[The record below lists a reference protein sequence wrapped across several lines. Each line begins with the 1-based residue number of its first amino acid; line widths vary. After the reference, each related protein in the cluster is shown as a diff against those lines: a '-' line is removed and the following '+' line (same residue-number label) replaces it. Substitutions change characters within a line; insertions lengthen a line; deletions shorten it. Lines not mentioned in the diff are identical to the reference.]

1 MLAESPARTKS
12 LEALRITRPKE
23 KPRRRRAPGALL
35 AIIIL
40 VTALAVT
47 TAYEVYTRTVGR
59 PQTVQTILVV
69 SNRGGQPGVMLTGS
83 GYVVTRHKYITIGT
97 KSLGQIVAEPI
108 EEGQHVRVGD
118 LLAQIDDRD
127 YQAQLRQAAA
137 ARDLSETNL
146 LLALS
151 RDERARQILLTGVI
165 SKDEYDTTIS
175 AAEVAQAALKR
186 DTAAVEYANFLV
198 NQCRITS
205 PITGIVLQKYRE
217 LGDTINFGGQIQAGG
232 GATDIAQLA
241 DTDDMRAEVD
251 INEAD
256 LAKVSLGSHASVV
269 PDAYADRRFE
279 ASLVK
284 VYPKADRQ
292 KGTVKVEVQL
302 NQPDLQIMKPEMS
315 VKVSFLENQAPA
327 TQEPRIT
334 VPKGAVRREEGET
347 YVWTGREGIVQRV
360 GIVRGQETESGSEI
374 QQGLNDGEVGVVSH
388 RASLARGGRGLAQ
401 RRNSTGRARA
411 WPSAA

>member
-40 VTALAVT
+40 VTALGVT

-137 ARDLSETNL
+137 ARDLSEANL
-146 LLALS
+146 RLALA
-151 RDERARQILLTGVI
+151 RAERARQLIRTGVI
-165 SKDEYDTTIS
+165 SKDEYDTTMS

-302 NQPDLQIMKPEMS
+302 NQPDLQIIKPEMS

-334 VPKGAVRREEGET
+334 VPKGAVRSEEGET
-347 YVWTGREGIVQRV
+347 YVWTVREGIVQRV
-360 GIVRGQETESGSEI
+360 GIVRGQETETGIEI
-374 QQGLNDGEVGVVSH
+374 EQGLNDGDVVVVSPQANL
-388 RASLARGGRGLAQ
+388 ASGRRVSVGTESNGRGK
-401 RRNSTGRARA
+401 
-411 WPSAA
+411 

>member
-40 VTALAVT
+40 VTALGVT

-59 PQTVQTILVV
+59 PQTVQTVLVV
-69 SNRGGQPGVMLTGS
+69 SNRDGQPRVMLTGS

-137 ARDLSETNL
+137 ARDLSEANL
-146 LLALS
+146 RLALA
-151 RDERARQILLTGVI
+151 RAERARQLIRTGVI
-165 SKDEYDTTIS
+165 SKDEYDTTMS

-205 PITGIVLQKYRE
+205 PIAGIVLQKYRE

-302 NQPDLQIMKPEMS
+302 NQPDLQIIKPEMS

-334 VPKGAVRREEGET
+334 VPKGAVRSEEGET
-347 YVWTGREGIVQRV
+347 YVWTVREGIVQRV
-360 GIVRGQETESGSEI
+360 GIVRGQETETGIEI
-374 QQGLNDGEVGVVSH
+374 EQGLNDGDVVVVSPQANL
-388 RASLARGGRGLAQ
+388 ASGRRVSVGTESNGRGK
-401 RRNSTGRARA
+401 
-411 WPSAA
+411 

>member
-1 MLAESPARTKS
+1 MLAESSARTKS

-40 VTALAVT
+40 VTALGVT

-59 PQTVQTILVV
+59 PQTVQTVLVV

-97 KSLGQIVAEPI
+97 KLLGQIVAEPI

-118 LLAQIDDRD
+118 LLAKIDDRD

-137 ARDLSETNL
+137 ARDLSEANL
-146 LLALS
+146 RLALA
-151 RDERARQILLTGVI
+151 RAERARQLIRTGVI

-175 AAEVAQAALKR
+175 AAQVAQAALTR

-205 PITGIVLQKYRE
+205 PIAGIVLQKYRE

-256 LAKVSLGSHASVV
+256 IAKVGIGSPVV
-269 PDAYADRRFE
+269 VALDSYPDKKFDAA
-279 ASLVK
+279 LVK
-284 VYPKADRQ
+284 VYHAADRQ
-292 KGTVKVEVQL
+292 KGTVKIEVQIAR
-302 NQPDLQIMKPEMS
+302 PDLQIIKPEMS
-315 VKVSFLENQAPA
+315 AKVSFLEEKMKNGD
-327 TQEPRIT
+327 EPRLI
-334 VPKGAVRREEGET
+334 VPKGAIKTDGT
-347 YVWTGREGIVQRV
+347 DSYVWIVRD
-360 GIVRGQETESGSEI
+360 GMAKRATIVRGREIETGVEVTQGVEDGDVVIIAAVVALKDGLRVRADQSGSAF
-374 QQGLNDGEVGVVSH
+374 GK
-388 RASLARGGRGLAQ
+388 AQ
-401 RRNSTGRARA
+401 TAGTK
-411 WPSAA
+411 

>member
-40 VTALAVT
+40 VTALGVT

-127 YQAQLRQAAA
+127 YQAQLGQAAA
-137 ARDLSETNL
+137 ARDLSEANL
-146 LLALS
+146 RLALA
-151 RDERARQILLTGVI
+151 RAERARQLIRTGVI
-165 SKDEYDTTIS
+165 SKDEYDTTMS

-302 NQPDLQIMKPEMS
+302 NQPDLQIIKPEMS

-334 VPKGAVRREEGET
+334 VPKGAVRSEEGET
-347 YVWTGREGIVQRV
+347 YVWTVREGIVQRV
-360 GIVRGQETESGSEI
+360 GIVRGQETETGIEI
-374 QQGLNDGEVGVVSH
+374 EQGLNDGDVVVVSPQANL
-388 RASLARGGRGLAQ
+388 ASGRRVSVGTESNGRGK
-401 RRNSTGRARA
+401 
-411 WPSAA
+411 

>member
-40 VTALAVT
+40 VTALGVT

-59 PQTVQTILVV
+59 PQTVQTVLVV

-137 ARDLSETNL
+137 ARDLSEANL
-146 LLALS
+146 RLALA
-151 RDERARQILLTGVI
+151 RAERARQLIRTGVI

-205 PITGIVLQKYRE
+205 PIAGIVLQKYRE

-302 NQPDLQIMKPEMS
+302 NQPDLQIIKPEMS

-334 VPKGAVRREEGET
+334 VPKGAVRSEEGET
-347 YVWTGREGIVQRV
+347 YVWTVREGIVQRV
-360 GIVRGQETESGSEI
+360 GIVRGQETETGIEI
-374 QQGLNDGEVGVVSH
+374 EQGLNDGDVVVVSPQANL
-388 RASLARGGRGLAQ
+388 ASGRRVSVGTESNGRGK
-401 RRNSTGRARA
+401 
-411 WPSAA
+411 

>member
-40 VTALAVT
+40 VTALGVT

-137 ARDLSETNL
+137 ARDLSEANL
-146 LLALS
+146 RLALA
-151 RDERARQILLTGVI
+151 RAERARQLIRTGVI

-175 AAEVAQAALKR
+175 AAEVTQAALKR

-302 NQPDLQIMKPEMS
+302 NKPDLQIIKPEMS

-327 TQEPRIT
+327 TQEPR
-334 VPKGAVRREEGET
+334 GA
-347 YVWTGREGIVQRV
+347 
-360 GIVRGQETESGSEI
+360 
-374 QQGLNDGEVGVVSH
+374 
-388 RASLARGGRGLAQ
+388 RASRGVRVA
-401 RRNSTGRARA
+401 
-411 WPSAA
+411 

>member
-1 MLAESPARTKS
+1 MLAESPALTKS

-40 VTALAVT
+40 VTALGVT

-59 PQTVQTILVV
+59 PQAVQTILVV

-97 KSLGQIVAEPI
+97 KILGQIVAEPI
-108 EEGQHVRVGD
+108 EEGQHVRIGD

-137 ARDLSETNL
+137 ARDLSEANL
-146 LLALS
+146 RLALA
-151 RDERARQILLTGVI
+151 RAERARQLIRTGVI

-205 PITGIVLQKYRE
+205 PIAGIVLQKYRE

-302 NQPDLQIMKPEMS
+302 NQPDLQIIKPEMS

-334 VPKGAVRREEGET
+334 VPKGAVRSEEGET
-347 YVWTGREGIVQRV
+347 YVWTVREGIVQRV
-360 GIVRGQETESGSEI
+360 GIVRGQETETGIEI
-374 QQGLNDGEVGVVSH
+374 EQGLNDGDVVVVSPQANL
-388 RASLARGGRGLAQ
+388 ASGRRVSVGTESNGRGK
-401 RRNSTGRARA
+401 
-411 WPSAA
+411 

>member
-40 VTALAVT
+40 VTALGVT

-137 ARDLSETNL
+137 ARDLSEANL
-146 LLALS
+146 RLALA
-151 RDERARQILLTGVI
+151 RAERARQLIRTGVI

-175 AAEVAQAALKR
+175 AAQVAQAALTR

-205 PITGIVLQKYRE
+205 PIAGIVLQKYRE

-302 NQPDLQIMKPEMS
+302 NQPDLQIIKPEMS

-334 VPKGAVRREEGET
+334 VPKGAVRSEEGET
-347 YVWTGREGIVQRV
+347 YVWTVREGIVQRV
-360 GIVRGQETESGSEI
+360 GIVRGQETETGIEI
-374 QQGLNDGEVGVVSH
+374 EQGLNDGDVVVVSPQANL
-388 RASLARGGRGLAQ
+388 ASGRRVSVGTESNGRGK
-401 RRNSTGRARA
+401 
-411 WPSAA
+411 

>member
-1 MLAESPARTKS
+1 MVAGSPASNKS

-23 KPRRRRAPGALL
+23 KARRKRKPGVLL
-35 AIIIL
+35 AMIIL
-40 VTALAVT
+40 ATAIGAT
-47 TAYEVYTRTVGR
+47 TAYEVYLRTVGR
-59 PQTVQTILVV
+59 PQTVQTIIVL

-97 KSLGQIVAEPI
+97 KSLGQIVAEPL

-137 ARDLSETNL
+137 ARDLSEANL
-146 LLALS
+146 RLALA
-151 RDERARQILLTGVI
+151 RAERARQLIRTGVI
-165 SKDEYDTTIS
+165 SKDEYDTTMS

-205 PITGIVLQKYRE
+205 PIAGIVLQKYRE

-269 PDAYADRRFE
+269 PDAYADRRFS

-302 NQPDLQIMKPEMS
+302 NQPDLQIIKPEMS

-334 VPKGAVRREEGET
+334 VPKGAVRSEEGET
-347 YVWTGREGIVQRV
+347 YVWTVREGIVQRV
-360 GIVRGQETESGSEI
+360 GIVRGQETETGIEI
-374 QQGLNDGEVGVVSH
+374 ERGLNDGDVVVVSPQANL
-388 RASLARGGRGLAQ
+388 ASGRRVAVGTESNGGVK
-401 RRNSTGRARA
+401 
-411 WPSAA
+411 

>member
-1 MLAESPARTKS
+1 MVAESPARTKS

-23 KPRRRRAPGALL
+23 KPRRRRTPGVLL

-40 VTALAVT
+40 VTAVGAP
-47 TAYEVYTRTVGR
+47 TAYEVYSRTVGR
-59 PQTVQTILVV
+59 PQTVQTIMVV
-69 SNRGGQPGVMLTGS
+69 SNRGGQPGVMLTGT

-97 KSLGQIVAEPI
+97 KTLGQIVAEPI
-108 EEGQHVRVGD
+108 EEGQHVRSGD

-137 ARDLSETNL
+137 ARDLSESNL
-146 LLALS
+146 RLALA
-151 RDERARQILLTGVI
+151 RAERARQLIRTGVI

-175 AAEVAQAALKR
+175 AAQVAQAALTR
-186 DTAAVEYANFLV
+186 DTAAGEYANFFV
-198 NQCRITS
+198 DQCRITS
-205 PITGIVLQKYRE
+205 PIAGIVLQKYRE

-269 PDAYADRRFE
+269 PAAYADRRFE

-292 KGTVKVEVQL
+292 KGTVQVEVQL
-302 NQPDLQIMKPEMS
+302 NQPDLQIIKPEMS
-315 VKVSFLENQAPA
+315 VKVSFLENQATA

-334 VPKGAVRREEGET
+334 VPKGAVRSEEGET
-347 YVWTGREGIVQRV
+347 YVWTVREGIVQRV
-360 GIVRGQETESGSEI
+360 GIVRGQETETGIEI
-374 QQGLNDGEVGVVSH
+374 EQGLNDGDVVVVSPQANL
-388 RASLARGGRGLAQ
+388 ASGRRVSVGTESNGRGK
-401 RRNSTGRARA
+401 
-411 WPSAA
+411 

>member
-1 MLAESPARTKS
+1 MA
-12 LEALRITRPKE
+12 LEATRTNLELATLRIERPQE
-23 KPRRRRAPGALL
+23 QPRRKRSHLVSISILMLLTAVLGAASYVIYAKTL
-35 AIIIL
+35 
-40 VTALAVT
+40 
-47 TAYEVYTRTVGR
+47 GR
-59 PQTVQTILVV
+59 PQTVQTIMVL
-69 SNRGGQPGVMLTGS
+69 SNGAGQPGVMLTGS

-137 ARDLSETNL
+137 ARDLSEANL
-146 LLALS
+146 RLALA
-151 RDERARQILLTGVI
+151 RAERARQLIRTGVI

-205 PITGIVLQKYRE
+205 PIAGIVLQKYRE

-256 LAKVSLGSHASVV
+256 LAKVSLGSHAIVV
-269 PDAYADRRFE
+269 PDAYADRRFD

-302 NQPDLQIMKPEMS
+302 NKPDLQIIKPEMS

-334 VPKGAVRREEGET
+334 VPKGAVRSEEGET
-347 YVWTGREGIVQRV
+347 YVWTVREGIVQRV
-360 GIVRGQETESGSEI
+360 GIVRGQESETGI
-374 QQGLNDGEVGVVSH
+374 EIKQGLNDGDVVVVSPQ
-388 RASLARGGRGLAQ
+388 ANLANGRKVSVGTES
-401 RRNSTGRARA
+401 NGRMK
-411 WPSAA
+411 

>member
-40 VTALAVT
+40 VTALGVA
-47 TAYEVYTRTVGR
+47 TAYEVYTRTVGS
-59 PQTVQTILVV
+59 PQTVQTLLVV

-137 ARDLSETNL
+137 ARDLSEANL
-146 LLALS
+146 RLALA
-151 RDERARQILLTGVI
+151 RAERARQLIRTGVI

-175 AAEVAQAALKR
+175 AAEVTQAALKR

-205 PITGIVLQKYRE
+205 PIAGIVLQKYRE

-302 NQPDLQIMKPEMS
+302 NQPDLQIIKPEMS

-334 VPKGAVRREEGET
+334 VPKGAIRSEQGET
-347 YVWTGREGIVQRV
+347 YVWTVREGIVQRV
-360 GIVRGQETESGSEI
+360 GIVRGQETETGIEI
-374 QQGLNDGEVGVVSH
+374 KQGLNDGDVVVVSPQANL
-388 RASLARGGRGLAQ
+388 ASGRRVAVGTESNGGVK
-401 RRNSTGRARA
+401 
-411 WPSAA
+411 

>member
-40 VTALAVT
+40 VTALGVT

-59 PQTVQTILVV
+59 PQTVQTIVV
-69 SNRGGQPGVMLTGS
+69 VTNRGGQPGVILTGS

-97 KSLGQIVAEPI
+97 KILGQIVAEPI
-108 EEGQHVRVGD
+108 EEGQHVRIGD

-137 ARDLSETNL
+137 VRELSESNL
-146 LLALS
+146 RLDLA
-151 RDERARQILLTGVI
+151 RAERRRHLFGTGAI
-165 SKDEYDTTIS
+165 SEEEYDTAIS

-186 DTAAVEYANFLV
+186 DTAAVDYAKFEV
-198 NQCRITS
+198 SQCVITS
-205 PITGIVLQKYRE
+205 PINGIVLHKYRE
-217 LGDTINFGGQIQAGG
+217 MGDTINFGGQIQAGG
-232 GATDIAQLA
+232 GATDIVQLA

-251 INEAD
+251 INEVD
-256 LAKVSLGSHASVV
+256 IAKVSLGSPAIVV

-284 VYPKADRQ
+284 LYPEADRQ
-292 KGTVKVEVQL
+292 KGTVKVEVQF
-302 NQPDLQIMKPEMS
+302 NNPDLQIIKPEMS
-315 VKVSFLENQAPA
+315 VKVSFLENPPRA
-327 TQEPRIT
+327 TQQPRIT
-334 VPKGAVRREEGET
+334 VPKAAVRSEEGET
-347 YVWTGREGIVQRV
+347 YVWTVREGIVRRV
-360 GIVRGQETESGSEI
+360 GIVRGQETESGIEVR
-374 QQGLNDGEVGVVSH
+374 QGLHDGDVVVVSPQ
-388 RASLARGGRGLAQ
+388 ANLANGR
-401 RRNSTGRARA
+401 RVSVE
-411 WPSAA
+411 SAGIDR

>member
-40 VTALAVT
+40 VTALGVT

-137 ARDLSETNL
+137 ARDLSEANL
-146 LLALS
+146 RLALA
-151 RDERARQILLTGVI
+151 RAERARQLIRTGVI

-175 AAEVAQAALKR
+175 AAQVAQAALTR

-205 PITGIVLQKYRE
+205 PIAGIVLQKYRE

-256 LAKVSLGSHASVV
+256 LAKVSLGSHAIVV

-302 NQPDLQIMKPEMS
+302 NKPDLQIIKPEMS

-334 VPKGAVRREEGET
+334 VPKGAVRSEEGET
-347 YVWTGREGIVQRV
+347 YVWTVREGIVQRV
-360 GIVRGQETESGSEI
+360 GIVRGQETETGIEI
-374 QQGLNDGEVGVVSH
+374 KQGLNDGDVVVVSPQANL
-388 RASLARGGRGLAQ
+388 ASGRRVSVGTESNGRGK
-401 RRNSTGRARA
+401 
-411 WPSAA
+411 

>member
-40 VTALAVT
+40 VTALGVT
-47 TAYEVYTRTVGR
+47 TAYEVSTRTVGR

-137 ARDLSETNL
+137 ARDLSEANL
-146 LLALS
+146 RLALA
-151 RDERARQILLTGVI
+151 RAERARQLIRTGVI
-165 SKDEYDTTIS
+165 SKDEYDTTMS

-302 NQPDLQIMKPEMS
+302 NQPDLQIIKPEMS

-334 VPKGAVRREEGET
+334 VPKGAVRSEEGET
-347 YVWTGREGIVQRV
+347 YVWTVREGIVQRV
-360 GIVRGQETESGSEI
+360 GIVRGQETETGIEI
-374 QQGLNDGEVGVVSH
+374 EQGLNDGDVVVVSPQANL
-388 RASLARGGRGLAQ
+388 ASGRRVSVGTESNGRGK
-401 RRNSTGRARA
+401 
-411 WPSAA
+411 

>member
-40 VTALAVT
+40 VTALGVT
-47 TAYEVYTRTVGR
+47 TAYEVSTRTVGR

-137 ARDLSETNL
+137 ARDLSEANL
-146 LLALS
+146 RLALA
-151 RDERARQILLTGVI
+151 RAERARQLIRTGVI
-165 SKDEYDTTIS
+165 SKDEYDTTMS

-302 NQPDLQIMKPEMS
+302 NQPDLQIIKPEMS

-334 VPKGAVRREEGET
+334 VPKGAVRSEEGET
-347 YVWTGREGIVQRV
+347 YVWTVREGIVQRV
-360 GIVRGQETESGSEI
+360 GIVRGQETETGIEI
-374 QQGLNDGEVGVVSH
+374 KQGLNDGDVVVVSPQANL
-388 RASLARGGRGLAQ
+388 ASGRRVSVGTESNGRGK
-401 RRNSTGRARA
+401 
-411 WPSAA
+411 

>member
-1 MLAESPARTKS
+1 VVAESPARAKS

-23 KPRRRRAPGALL
+23 EPRRRRTPRVLL

-40 VTALAVT
+40 VTAIGAP
-47 TAYEVYTRTVGR
+47 TAYEVYARTVGR
-59 PQTVQTILVV
+59 PQTVQTIMVV

-137 ARDLSETNL
+137 ARDLSEANL
-146 LLALS
+146 RLALA
-151 RDERARQILLTGVI
+151 RAERARQLIRTGVI

-205 PITGIVLQKYRE
+205 PIAGIVLQKYRE

-256 LAKVSLGSHASVV
+256 IAKVSIGSPVV
-269 PDAYADRRFE
+269 VALDSYPDKQFDAA
-279 ASLVK
+279 LVK
-284 VYPKADRQ
+284 VYPAADRQ
-292 KGTVKVEVQL
+292 KGTVKIEGQIAR
-302 NQPDLQIMKPEMS
+302 PDLQIIKPEMS
-315 VKVSFLENQAPA
+315 AKVSFLENQPAA
-327 TQEPRIT
+327 TQQPRIT
-334 VPKGAVRREEGET
+334 VPKGAVRIEEGKT
-347 YVWTGREGIVQRV
+347 YVWTVRKGIVQRV
-360 GIVRGQETESGSEI
+360 GIVRGQETETGTEI
-374 QQGLNDGEVGVVSH
+374 KQGLSDGDVVVVSSQ
-388 RASLARGGRGLAQ
+388 ANLANGRKVSVGAET
-401 RRNSTGRARA
+401 NGRMK
-411 WPSAA
+411 